1 MIQYLCPNSKQ
12 QKMKFILFFAFLL
25 LTIFVSCSDN
35 SDVPPRQKKMDV
47 VVADTI
53 NEKFL
58 RDSSLF
64 LTVEIGNQIWMK
76 HDLQLT
82 EFLNGDPISEARNN
96 DEWIKFA
103 KLKKPCFRKSGLSIF
118 YNGYAL
124 MDERGL
130 VPEDFKI
137 PTSLDWD
144 VLINELGGVIPMAK
158 SISCYNWSE
167 KNQVQS
173 IDFEGNNSSGFSAI
187 QTGYVFTTGNIAKGS
202 CSFWWV
208 NSSPQ
213 SLVPTKLTIFNIGFC
228 DSEISRGMQLD
239 PAFGACLRC
248 LKKK

>member
-1 MIQYLCPNSKQ
+1 
-12 QKMKFILFFAFLL
+12 MKFILFITLATIT
-25 LTIFVSCSDN
+25 LTSFVSCSD
-35 SDVPPRQKKMDV
+35 SVDTPPPQKKMDTV
-47 VVADTI
+47 LADTI

-64 LTVEIGNQIWMK
+64 LTVEIGGQIWMK

-96 DEWIKFA
+96 DEWTKFA
-103 KLKKPCFRKSGLSIF
+103 KMKKPCFRKSGQSIL

-158 SISCYNWSE
+158 SISSYNWSE
-167 KNQVQS
+167 KNQAQS
-173 IDFEGNNSSGFSAI
+173 IEYEGNNSSGFSALS
-187 QTGYVFTTGNIAKGS
+187 TGYIYTTGNVAKGS

>member
-1 MIQYLCPNSKQ
+1 
-12 QKMKFILFFAFLL
+12 
-25 LTIFVSCSDN
+25 
-35 SDVPPRQKKMDV
+35 
-47 VVADTI
+47 
-53 NEKFL
+53 
-58 RDSSLF
+58 
-64 LTVEIGNQIWMK
+64 MK

-96 DEWIKFA
+96 DEWTKFA
-103 KLKKPCFRKSGLSIF
+103 KMKKPCFRKSGQSIL

-158 SISCYNWSE
+158 SISSYNWSE
-167 KNQVQS
+167 KNQAQS
-173 IDFEGNNSSGFSAI
+173 IEYEGNNSSGFSALS
-187 QTGYVFTTGNIAKGS
+187 TGYIYTTGNVAKGS

>member
-1 MIQYLCPNSKQ
+1 V
-12 QKMKFILFFAFLL
+12 KFILFITLATIT
-25 LTIFVSCSDN
+25 LTSFVSCSD
-35 SDVPPRQKKMDV
+35 SVDTPPPQKKMDTV
-47 VVADTI
+47 LADTI

-64 LTVEIGNQIWMK
+64 LTVEIGGQIWMK

-96 DEWIKFA
+96 DEWTKFA
-103 KLKKPCFRKSGLSIF
+103 KMKKPCFRKSGQSIL

-130 VPEDFKI
+130 IPEDFKI

-158 SISCYNWSE
+158 SISSYNWSE
-167 KNQVQS
+167 KNQAQS
-173 IDFEGNNSSGFSAI
+173 IEYEGNNLSGFSALS
-187 QTGYVFTTGNIAKGS
+187 TGYIYTTGNVAKGS

>member
-1 MIQYLCPNSKQ
+1 
-12 QKMKFILFFAFLL
+12 MKFLFYLSLISF
-25 LTIFVSCSDN
+25 FVATLWSCSN
-35 SDVPPRQKKMDV
+35 STNDTRPASKRIDKI
-47 VVADTI
+47 VADTI
-53 NEKFL
+53 NAAFL

-64 LTVEIGNQIWMK
+64 LTVEIGSQIWMK
-76 HDLQLT
+76 NDLQLT
-82 EFLNGDPISEARNN
+82 EFLNGDPISEARSN

-103 KLKKPCFRKSGLSIF
+103 KMKKPCFRKVGQSIF
-118 YNGYAL
+118 YNGYVL
-124 MDERGL
+124 IDERGL

-144 VLINELGGVIPMAK
+144 ILINQLGGIIPMSK
-158 SISCYNWSE
+158 SISSYNWSE
-167 KNQVQS
+167 KNQTQA
-173 IDFEGNNSSGFSAI
+173 IDYEGNNLSGFSAI
-187 QTGYVFTTGNIAKGS
+187 PTGFIYTSGNIAKGT

-213 SLVPTKLTIFNIGFC
+213 SLVPTKLSIFTIGFC

>member
-1 MIQYLCPNSKQ
+1 
-12 QKMKFILFFAFLL
+12 MKFITYYIL
-25 LTIFVSCSDN
+25 LTLIIKSIFSCS
-35 SDVPPRQKKMDV
+35 SAPDVAPPKKKLDIIV
-47 VVADTI
+47 VDTI

-64 LTVEIGNQIWMK
+64 LTVEIGNQVWMK

-96 DEWIKFA
+96 DEWVKFA
-103 KLKKPCFRKSGLSIF
+103 KMKKPCFRKSGQSIM

-124 MDERGL
+124 LDERGI
-130 VPEDFKI
+130 VPDDFKI
-137 PTSLDWD
+137 PTALDWD

-158 SISCYNWSE
+158 SISSYNWIE
-167 KNQVQS
+167 KNQAQTNE
-173 IDFEGNNSSGFSAI
+173 FEGTNSSGFSAV
-187 QTGYVFTTGNIAKGS
+187 QTGYIFTSGNIAKGS

-213 SLVPTKLTIFNIGFC
+213 SLIPTKLTIFNIGFC

-239 PAFGACLRC
+239 PGFGACLRC

>member
-1 MIQYLCPNSKQ
+1 
-12 QKMKFILFFAFLL
+12 
-25 LTIFVSCSDN
+25 VSCSD
-35 SDVPPRQKKMDV
+35 SVDTPPPQKKMDTV
-47 VVADTI
+47 LADTI

-64 LTVEIGNQIWMK
+64 LTVEIGGQIWMK

-96 DEWIKFA
+96 DEWTKFA
-103 KLKKPCFRKSGLSIF
+103 KMKKPCFRKSGQSIL

-158 SISCYNWSE
+158 SISSYNWSE
-167 KNQVQS
+167 KNQAQS
-173 IDFEGNNSSGFSAI
+173 IEYEGNNSSGFSALS
-187 QTGYVFTTGNIAKGS
+187 TGYIYTTGNVAKGS

>member
-1 MIQYLCPNSKQ
+1 V
-12 QKMKFILFFAFLL
+12 KFILFITLATIT
-25 LTIFVSCSDN
+25 LTSFVSCSD
-35 SDVPPRQKKMDV
+35 SVDTPPPQKKMDTV
-47 VVADTI
+47 LADTI

-64 LTVEIGNQIWMK
+64 LTVEIGGQIWMK

-96 DEWIKFA
+96 DEWTKFA
-103 KLKKPCFRKSGLSIF
+103 KMKKPCFRKSGQSVL

-144 VLINELGGVIPMAK
+144 VLINELGGIIPMAK
-158 SISCYNWSE
+158 SISSYNWSE
-167 KNQVQS
+167 KNQAQS
-173 IDFEGNNSSGFSAI
+173 IEYEGNNSSGFSALS
-187 QTGYVFTTGNIAKGS
+187 TGYIYTTGNVAKGS

>member
-1 MIQYLCPNSKQ
+1 
-12 QKMKFILFFAFLL
+12 MKFLFYLSLISF
-25 LTIFVSCSDN
+25 FVATLWSCSN
-35 SDVPPRQKKMDV
+35 STNDTRPASKRIDKIF
-47 VVADTI
+47 ADTI
-53 NEKFL
+53 NAAFL

-64 LTVEIGNQIWMK
+64 LTVEIGSQIWMK
-76 HDLQLT
+76 NDLQLT
-82 EFLNGDPISEARNN
+82 EFLNGDPISEARSN

-103 KLKKPCFRKSGLSIF
+103 KMKKPCFRKVGQSIF
-118 YNGYAL
+118 YNGYVL
-124 MDERGL
+124 NDERGL

-144 VLINELGGVIPMAK
+144 ILINQLGGIIPMSK
-158 SISCYNWSE
+158 SISSYNWSE
-167 KNQVQS
+167 KNQTQA
-173 IDFEGNNSSGFSAI
+173 IDYEGNNLSGFSAI
-187 QTGYVFTTGNIAKGS
+187 PTGFIYTSGNIAKGT

-213 SLVPTKLTIFNIGFC
+213 SLVPTKLSIFNIGFC

>member
-1 MIQYLCPNSKQ
+1 
-12 QKMKFILFFAFLL
+12 MKFILFITLATIT
-25 LTIFVSCSDN
+25 LTSFVSCSD
-35 SDVPPRQKKMDV
+35 SVDTPPPQKKMDTV
-47 VVADTI
+47 LADTI

-64 LTVEIGNQIWMK
+64 LTVEIGSQVWMK
-76 HDLQLT
+76 HDLQLR
-82 EFLNGDPISEARNN
+82 EFLNGDPILEARNN
-96 DEWIKFA
+96 DEWVNFA
-103 KLKKPCFRKSGLSIF
+103 KMKKPCFRKSGQSVL

-130 VPEDFKI
+130 IPEDFKI

-158 SISCYNWSE
+158 SISSYNWSE
-167 KNQVQS
+167 KNQAQS
-173 IDFEGNNSSGFSAI
+173 IEYEGNNSSGFSALS
-187 QTGYVFTTGNIAKGS
+187 TGYIYTTGNVAKGS

>member
-1 MIQYLCPNSKQ
+1 
-12 QKMKFILFFAFLL
+12 MKFILFITLATIT
-25 LTIFVSCSDN
+25 LTSFVSCSD
-35 SDVPPRQKKMDV
+35 SVDTPPSQKKMDTV
-47 VVADTI
+47 LADTI

-64 LTVEIGNQIWMK
+64 LTVEIGGQIWMK

-96 DEWIKFA
+96 DEWTKFA
-103 KLKKPCFRKSGLSIF
+103 KMKKPCFRKSGQSIL

-158 SISCYNWSE
+158 SISSYNWSE
-167 KNQVQS
+167 KNQAQS
-173 IDFEGNNSSGFSAI
+173 IEYEGNNSSRFSALS
-187 QTGYVFTTGNIAKGS
+187 TGYIYTTGNVAKGS

>member
-1 MIQYLCPNSKQ
+1 MLSTS
-12 QKMKFILFFAFLL
+12 LG
-25 LTIFVSCSDN
+25 CSETN
-35 SDVPPRQKKMDV
+35 NATPPQKKMDLIV
-47 VVADTI
+47 TDTI

-64 LTVEIGNQIWMK
+64 LTVEIGSQVWMK
-76 HDLQLT
+76 HDLQLR
-82 EFLNGDPISEARNN
+82 EFLNGDPILEARNN
-96 DEWIKFA
+96 DEWVKFA
-103 KLKKPCFRKSGLSIF
+103 KMKKPCFRKSGQSVL

-144 VLINELGGVIPMAK
+144 ILINELGGVIPMAK
-158 SISCYNWSE
+158 SISNYNWSE
-167 KNQVQS
+167 KTQGQT
-173 IDFEGNNSSGFSAI
+173 IEYEGNNSTGFSAI
-187 QTGYVFTTGNIAKGS
+187 STGYVFTTGNLAKGS

-213 SLVPTKLTIFNIGFC
+213 SLIPTKLTIFNIGFC

-239 PAFGACLRC
+239 PAFGASLRC

>member
-1 MIQYLCPNSKQ
+1 V
-12 QKMKFILFFAFLL
+12 KFILFITLATIT
-25 LTIFVSCSDN
+25 LTSFVSCSD
-35 SDVPPRQKKMDV
+35 SVDIPPPQKKMDTV
-47 VVADTI
+47 LADTI

-64 LTVEIGNQIWMK
+64 LTVEIGGQIWMK

-96 DEWIKFA
+96 DEWTKFA
-103 KLKKPCFRKSGLSIF
+103 KMKKPCFRKSGQSIL

-144 VLINELGGVIPMAK
+144 VLINELGGIIPMAK
-158 SISCYNWSE
+158 SISSYNWSE
-167 KNQVQS
+167 KNQAQS
-173 IDFEGNNSSGFSAI
+173 IEYEGNNSSGFSALS
-187 QTGYVFTTGNIAKGS
+187 TGYIYTTGNVAKGS

>member
-1 MIQYLCPNSKQ
+1 V
-12 QKMKFILFFAFLL
+12 KFILFITLATIT
-25 LTIFVSCSDN
+25 LTSFVSCSD
-35 SDVPPRQKKMDV
+35 SVDTPPPQKKMDTV
-47 VVADTI
+47 LADTI

-64 LTVEIGNQIWMK
+64 LTVEIGGQIWMK

-96 DEWIKFA
+96 DEWTKFA
-103 KLKKPCFRKSGLSIF
+103 KMKKPCFRKSGQSIL

-158 SISCYNWSE
+158 SISSYNWSE
-167 KNQVQS
+167 KNQAQS
-173 IDFEGNNSSGFSAI
+173 IEYEGNNSSGFSALS
-187 QTGYVFTTGNIAKGS
+187 TGYIYTTGNVAKGS

>member
-1 MIQYLCPNSKQ
+1 
-12 QKMKFILFFAFLL
+12 MKFILNFTILTFIFTTFF
-25 LTIFVSCSDN
+25 SCSEAPQIT
-35 SDVPPRQKKMDV
+35 PPQKKMDL

-64 LTVEIGNQIWMK
+64 LTVEIGNQVWMK

-96 DEWIKFA
+96 EDWVKFA
-103 KLKKPCFRKSGLSIF
+103 KLKKPCFRKSGQNIL
-118 YNGYAL
+118 YNGFAL
-124 MDERGL
+124 IDERGL
-130 VPEDFKI
+130 VPDDFKI

-158 SISCYNWSE
+158 SISSYNWNE
-167 KNQVQS
+167 KNQGQT
-173 IDFEGNNSSGFSAI
+173 IEFQGTNSSGFSAI
-187 QTGYVFTTGNIAKGS
+187 QTGYVFTSGNIAKGS

>member
-1 MIQYLCPNSKQ
+1 
-12 QKMKFILFFAFLL
+12 MKFILFITLATIT
-25 LTIFVSCSDN
+25 LTSFVSCSD
-35 SDVPPRQKKMDV
+35 SVDTPPPQKKMDTV
-47 VVADTI
+47 LADTI

-64 LTVEIGNQIWMK
+64 LTVEIGGQIWMK

-96 DEWIKFA
+96 DEWTKFA
-103 KLKKPCFRKSGLSIF
+103 KMKKPCFRKSGQSVL

-130 VPEDFKI
+130 IPEDFKI

-158 SISCYNWSE
+158 SISSYNWSE
-167 KNQVQS
+167 KNQAQS
-173 IDFEGNNSSGFSAI
+173 IEYEGNNSSGFSALS
-187 QTGYVFTTGNIAKGS
+187 TGYIYTTGNVAKGS

>member
-1 MIQYLCPNSKQ
+1 V
-12 QKMKFILFFAFLL
+12 KFILFITLATIT
-25 LTIFVSCSDN
+25 LTSFVSCSD
-35 SDVPPRQKKMDV
+35 SVDTPPPQKKMDTV
-47 VVADTI
+47 LADTI

-64 LTVEIGNQIWMK
+64 LTVEIGGQIWMK

-82 EFLNGDPISEARNN
+82 EFLNGDPITEARNN
-96 DEWIKFA
+96 DEWTKFA
-103 KLKKPCFRKSGLSIF
+103 KMKKPCFRKSGQSIL

-158 SISCYNWSE
+158 SISSYNWSE
-167 KNQVQS
+167 KNQAQS
-173 IDFEGNNSSGFSAI
+173 IEYEGNNSSGFSALS
-187 QTGYVFTTGNIAKGS
+187 TGYIYTTGNIAKGS

>member
-1 MIQYLCPNSKQ
+1 
-12 QKMKFILFFAFLL
+12 MKFILFITLATIT
-25 LTIFVSCSDN
+25 LTSFVSCSD
-35 SDVPPRQKKMDV
+35 SVDTPPPQKKMDTV
-47 VVADTI
+47 LADTI

-64 LTVEIGNQIWMK
+64 LTVEIGGQIWMK

-96 DEWIKFA
+96 DEWTKFA
-103 KLKKPCFRKSGLSIF
+103 KMKKPCFRKSGQSIL

-137 PTSLDWD
+137 PTSFDWD
-144 VLINELGGVIPMAK
+144 VLINELGGIIPMAK
-158 SISCYNWSE
+158 SISSYNWSE
-167 KNQVQS
+167 KNQAQS
-173 IDFEGNNSSGFSAI
+173 IEYEGNNSSGFSALS
-187 QTGYVFTTGNIAKGS
+187 TGYIYTTGNVAKGS

-213 SLVPTKLTIFNIGFC
+213 SLVPIKLTIFNIGFC

>member
-1 MIQYLCPNSKQ
+1 M
-12 QKMKFILFFAFLL
+12 
-25 LTIFVSCSDN
+25 SCSEIPN
-35 SDVPPRQKKMDV
+35 IAPQQKKMDL

-64 LTVEIGNQIWMK
+64 LTVEIGNQVWMR

-96 DEWIKFA
+96 DEWVKFA
-103 KLKKPCFRKSGLSIF
+103 NQKKPCFRKSGRSIL
-118 YNGYAL
+118 YNGHAL
-124 MDERGL
+124 MDDRGL

-144 VLINELGGVIPMAK
+144 ILINELGGFIPMAK
-158 SISCYNWSE
+158 SISTYNWSE
-167 KNQVQS
+167 KNQAQTN
-173 IDFEGNNSSGFSAI
+173 DFKGNNSSGFSAI
-187 QTGYVFTTGNIAKGS
+187 QTGYVFTSGNIALGA
-202 CSFWWV
+202 CSFWWI

-213 SLVPTKLTIFNIGFC
+213 SLIPTKLTIFNIGFC

>member
-1 MIQYLCPNSKQ
+1 
-12 QKMKFILFFAFLL
+12 MKFILFITLATIT
-25 LTIFVSCSDN
+25 LTSFVSCSD
-35 SDVPPRQKKMDV
+35 SVDTPPPQKKMDTV
-47 VVADTI
+47 LTDTI

-64 LTVEIGNQIWMK
+64 LTVEIGGQIWMK

-96 DEWIKFA
+96 DEWTKFA
-103 KLKKPCFRKSGLSIF
+103 KMKKPCFRKSGQSIL

-137 PTSLDWD
+137 PTSFDWD
-144 VLINELGGVIPMAK
+144 VLINELGGIIPMAK
-158 SISCYNWSE
+158 SISSYNWSE
-167 KNQVQS
+167 KNQAQS
-173 IDFEGNNSSGFSAI
+173 IEYEGNNSSGFSALS
-187 QTGYVFTTGNIAKGS
+187 TGYIYTTGNVAKGS

-213 SLVPTKLTIFNIGFC
+213 SLVPIKLTTFNIGFC